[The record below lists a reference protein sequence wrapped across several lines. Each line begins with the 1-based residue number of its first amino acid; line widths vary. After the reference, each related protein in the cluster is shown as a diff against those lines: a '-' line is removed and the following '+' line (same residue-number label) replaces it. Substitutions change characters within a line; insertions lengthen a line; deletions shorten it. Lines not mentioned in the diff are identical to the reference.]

1 MRRRRRR
8 LKMSMMRIINREEVV
23 IIISVHI
30 LEEDDARGVRE
41 RGMGKELGM
50 DIDVWSGRTMIICLG

>member
-8 LKMSMMRIINREEVV
+8 LKMSMMRIINRGVV
-23 IIISVHI
+23 IISVHI

>member
-23 IIISVHI
+23 IISVHI

-41 RGMGKELGM
+41 RGNGEGA
-50 DIDVWSGRTMIICLG
+50 GNGY

>member
-1 MRRRRRR
+1 
-8 LKMSMMRIINREEVV
+8 MSMMRIINREEVV

-41 RGMGKELGM
+41 RGVGKELGM
-50 DIDVWSGRTMIICLG
+50 DIDVWSRRTMIICLG